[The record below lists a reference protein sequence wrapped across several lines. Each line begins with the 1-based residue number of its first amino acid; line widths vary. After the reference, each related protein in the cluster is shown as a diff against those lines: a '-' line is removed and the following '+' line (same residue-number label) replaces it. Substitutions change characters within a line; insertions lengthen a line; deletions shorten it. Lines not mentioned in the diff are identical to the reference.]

1 MSSEVKER
9 LLKYLHHK
17 HLSQI
22 EFTQSIGVS
31 STYIGAMRRSISADK
46 MLRIR
51 ERYPDLNP
59 DWLLYGKGEMSLNLG
74 DGPVDEERTMEERGI
89 TMVPLI
95 PSAAYAGRIQAYSE
109 SVLRGQCEMIA
120 TQIRGAEMAI
130 KVSGDSMEPMFTDG
144 SLLFIRRINDRSFI
158 PWGNPLVVDTDNGV
172 VVKCLFPGHKGS
184 ESIEARSLNP
194 TYPPFDIPYAS
205 VFGIYRILGV
215 LSVYG
220 AI

>member
-1 MSSEVKER
+1 
-9 LLKYLHHK
+9 
-17 HLSQI
+17 
-22 EFTQSIGVS
+22 
-31 STYIGAMRRSISADK
+31 
-46 MLRIR
+46 
-51 ERYPDLNP
+51 
-59 DWLLYGKGEMSLNLG
+59 
-74 DGPVDEERTMEERGI
+74 
-89 TMVPLI
+89 
-95 PSAAYAGRIQAYSE
+95 
-109 SVLRGQCEMIA
+109 
-120 TQIRGAEMAI
+120 
-130 KVSGDSMEPMFTDG
+130 MEPMFTDG

>member
-9 LLKYLHHK
+9 LLEYLHYK
-17 HLSQI
+17 RLSQI
-22 EFTQSIGVS
+22 DFTQSIGVS
-31 STYIGAMRRSISADK
+31 STYIGAMRRSISDDK

-51 ERYPDLNP
+51 DRYPDLNP
-59 DWLLYGKGEMSLNLG
+59 DWLLYGKGEMLLKGGVSPG
-74 DGPVDEERTMEERGI
+74 DVERTMEARGI
-89 TMVPLI
+89 TMVPLV

-109 SVLRGQCEMIA
+109 SVLREQCEMIA

-144 SLLFIRRINDRSFI
+144 SILFIRRINDRSFI

-172 VVKCLFPGHKGS
+172 VVKCLFPGGNGG
-184 ESIEARSLNP
+184 ESVEARSLNP
-194 TYPPFDIPYAS
+194 DYPPFDIPYSS
-205 VFGIYRILGV
+205 VFGIYRILGA